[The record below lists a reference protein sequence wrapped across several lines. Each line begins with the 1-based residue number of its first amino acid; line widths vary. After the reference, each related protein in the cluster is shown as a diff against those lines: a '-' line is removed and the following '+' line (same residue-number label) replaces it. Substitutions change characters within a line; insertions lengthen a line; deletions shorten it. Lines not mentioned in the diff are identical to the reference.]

1 MRKIKHSKSIW
12 STFRVTHHLKSQ
24 QKVVESTFLSLFPRA
39 ESPQDWRKLTM
50 KVKFIFCRQ
59 PFEGS
64 RRDPAADSITYRRR
78 RRRQWQIK
86 TQIFRTNEPLTQSK
100 NQSLLLLKIEPYL
113 SKDFFLNRLSF
124 RSFSRKSSCYSYSAV
139 SNKRK
144 WNFISF

>member
-1 MRKIKHSKSIW
+1 
-12 STFRVTHHLKSQ
+12 
-24 QKVVESTFLSLFPRA
+24 
-39 ESPQDWRKLTM
+39 M

-113 SKDFFLNRLSF
+113 SKEFFLNRLSF
-124 RSFSRKSSCYSYSAV
+124 RSFSRKSPCYCHSAV
-139 SNKRK
+139 LNKRK
-144 WNFISF
+144 WNIIGFRQGFRRLLRWKKIYIVTQGNFVHSIRYRYIFYLPHQYTV